1 MEWSRRFTEKLVWQL
16 LSLVAV
22 IFLLLLCAF
31 LFTSQHSAK
40 LMRQNTLELSQERLS
55 SAQSRLDSFFDHLE
69 NVAASFSYSP
79 TTERYLQQDSLH
91 RVQDAAAL
99 SSVFANTLLL
109 ENDIKSVYLYGAD
122 MEQIASLGKEFTI
135 QEIKM
140 HSNGKA
146 EVGSGFVPDQINRL
160 YYPFYYP
167 IYDLNIPTYRNLT
180 GMCIF
185 ILSPDSLDE
194 LLTDIALTKQ
204 SEIYLLDQKSRIL
217 SANVV
222 TDFSFLNTELQQNC
236 RDYQVQTAVSA
247 VSNWK
252 IVCRVPETDLVQQ
265 GPEINLV
272 LLLLYGTS
280 MFLLLLLVCF
290 FYFHVLRPLH
300 TIDSFA
306 QRNIEAPEERLHLNR
321 KDEIGKVAA
330 SLDQMLDQHREMDK
344 RIQQSQRNMFEKEI
358 AMKQAQ
364 VIAYRNQVNPHFLYN
379 TLECIRDMAL
389 YYEADGIAEIT
400 MALSCL
406 FRYAVKGSNVVT
418 VEQEVENIQEYA
430 KIIAYRFMG
439 KISVDI
445 SLDPAVRK
453 KPMMKLL
460 LQPLVENAV
469 FHGLEQKV
477 EEGLVDITI
486 ISKDESRICF
496 TIEDDG
502 CGMSQQELQKLLD
515 EMQSQENKNRIG
527 ISNIYHRLTLLYE
540 DNFSFAIE
548 SEIGVGTCF
557 TIIIPDFVMEDET
570 HD

>member
-1 MEWSRRFTEKLVWQL
+1 MEWSKRFTEKLVWQL
-16 LSLVAV
+16 LSLVTV

-31 LFTSQHSAK
+31 LFTSQHTAK

-79 TTERYLQQDSLH
+79 TTEHYLRQDNLR

-122 MEQIASLGKEFTI
+122 RKRIASLGKEFTI
-135 QEIKM
+135 QEIAI

-146 EVGSGFVPDQINRL
+146 EVGSGFIPDHVNHL

-185 ILSPDSLDE
+185 ILSTESLDD
-194 LLTDIALTKQ
+194 LLTDITLTEH
-204 SEIYLLDQKSRIL
+204 SEVYLLDQKCRIL
-217 SANVV
+217 
-222 TDFSFLNTELQQNC
+222 FSNMPTQLIFFNIELQQKS

-247 VSNWK
+247 ESGWK
-252 IVCRVPETDLVQQ
+252 IVCRVPESDLVRQE
-265 GPEINLV
+265 PEIEWV
-272 LLLLYGTS
+272 LFLLYGIS

-290 FYFHVLRPLH
+290 FYFHILRPIH
-300 TIDSFA
+300 MIDLFVR
-306 QRNIEAPEERLHLNR
+306 RNVETPEERLHLKR

-330 SLDQMLDQHREMDK
+330 SLDQMLDQHREMDE
-344 RIQQSQRNMFEKEI
+344 RIQKSQRNMYEKEL

-389 YYEADGIAEIT
+389 YYEVDGIAEIT

-430 KIIAYRFMG
+430 KIISYRFMG
-439 KISVDI
+439 KISIDV
-445 SLDPAVRK
+445 SLDPTIRK

-486 ISKDESRICF
+486 VSKDESHICF

-502 CGMSQQELQKLLD
+502 CGMSQEELQKLFD
-515 EMQSQENKNRIG
+515 EMKSQENKDRIG
-527 ISNIYHRLTLLYE
+527 ISNIYHRLNLLYE
-540 DNFSFAIE
+540 DNFSFSIE

-557 TIIIPDFVMEDET
+557 TIIIPDFVTEEET